1 MLKRGR
7 NMNIFALTLVFCFF
21 LPFLY
26 ARPQENDG
34 FSHSEPTNWTNRKIV
49 DAKGGPQS
57 LIWVVQLS
65 DLHFSVHHPDR
76 ALQFRDFVGPALAM
90 INPSLVLITGDLTDG
105 KSKDL
110 LTMIQIEEEWIEYQN
125 VMEEVITQSGLDKSI
140 FFDLRG
146 NHDKFGVPTVGGSF
160 DYFSNYSISGQLG
173 RNANVYSVTLQ
184 DGQEKYLFVGFD
196 STMSVG
202 LRGPSNVFGHPT
214 DQLLTDLDLELS
226 QWDSSATDP
235 VTKISFG
242 HFPLSFSA
250 SSLSGKSL
258 RDIFLKHSLSAYLCG
273 HLHTRFGKNLKR
285 HHHSNSNFLLQ
296 KFFQFNVHEISSG
309 SIPNCS
315 LEAPP
320 VQEFWEWEMG
330 DWRKSRAMRILAID
344 GGYVSYVDIDFKT
357 EIKKTILLPTF
368 PLDSRFMSR
377 SSSPYEYKCHFVASS
392 AYENIRSLVFSSSS
406 IVSVVARIYD
416 SNPGTLSLILEAPMS
431 RMPVD
436 NISRGDLYTAPWNYK
451 AFEDPSPDRYYLQI
465 EAIDIAGRSTLSDL
479 RPFSINGLTAKVS
492 WTWNEF
498 RVMGIQWAALYY
510 PVLWSTLFI
519 MLSMLILP
527 KAILIFSK
535 KQYTYNNLKLNRSFL
550 NCMAW
555 AIQELSK
562 IPMVWF
568 CIVGYLIYLIS
579 FPWFIGK
586 VFTDGKDWGYMT
598 YMGWVVKTSNKSEKY
613 RYIGSPDILVV
624 VLSHLLFVVYPAIFI
639 MVVIAVERGVYVDH
653 FLSLLAKKEDDY
665 DYNNKRPE
673 SFDLKSSGR
682 FSFLFRWRWIRKFL
696 LIICALVCWK
706 HFLNCR
712 AVMKAYEM
720 NPFLHFPVYCF
731 VTPLLLG
738 YVAYHTRGIH

>member
-1 MLKRGR
+1 MLKRGG
-7 NMNIFALTLVFCFF
+7 NTNIFVLILFYFA
-21 LPFLY
+21 LPFLQ
-26 ARPQENDG
+26 ARPEENGGVFD
-34 FSHSEPTNWTNRKIV
+34 SKPRNWNSRKIV
-49 DAKGGPQS
+49 ESKGAPRS
-57 LIWVVQLS
+57 VIWVVQLS

-110 LTMIQIEEEWIEYQN
+110 LTMIQIEEEWMEYQN
-125 VMEEVITQSGLDKSI
+125 VMEEVITRSGLDKSI

-173 RNANVYSVTLQ
+173 RNANVQSVTVQ
-184 DGQEKYLFVGFD
+184 DGQQKYLFVGFD

-226 QWDSSATDP
+226 QWDSLTTDP

-285 HHHSNSNFLLQ
+285 HHHSNSNLLSQ
-296 KFFQFNVHEISSG
+296 KFFQFNVHQISSG
-309 SIPNCS
+309 SITNCS
-315 LEAPP
+315 LEVPP

-344 GGYVSYVDIDFKT
+344 SGHVSYVDIDFKT

-392 AYENIRSLVFSSSS
+392 AYENIRALVFSISP

-416 SNPGTLSLILEAPMS
+416 SNPGILSLILQAPMS
-431 RMPVD
+431 LRVD

-498 RVMGIQWAALYY
+498 RVMGVQWAALYY
-510 PVLWSTLFI
+510 PVLWSALFI
-519 MLSMLILP
+519 MLSMLIPP
-527 KAILIFSK
+527 KAILIFTK
-535 KQYTYNNLKLNRSFL
+535 KQYTYNNFKLNKSFL
-550 NCMAW
+550 NGMAW
-555 AIQELSK
+555 VIHELSR
-562 IPMVWF
+562 IPMAWF

-598 YMGWVVKTSNKSEKY
+598 YMGWVVKTSNEMDKH

-639 MVVIAVERGVYVDH
+639 MVAFAIERGVYADH

-665 DYNNKRPE
+665 DYNNKRLE

-682 FSFLFRWRWIRKFL
+682 FSFWFRWRWIRKVL

-706 HFLNCR
+706 HFLSCR

-720 NPFLHFPVYCF
+720 NPFLHFPLYCF

-738 YVAYHTRGIH
+738 YVAYHTSGIN